1 MINFDIEEMEQSSE
15 KAEIDYKKNVDQRNQ
30 GVSMNFT
37 DIQVELREIE
47 ARIEQ
52 LHSEIEKMKP
62 QAEEEQKENYAA
74 ITRLAYQHPVKN
86 ETFLKT
92 TEHVKKMTIGSL
104 SYFFVADKQDIYDRM
119 LYLCR
124 LSKGIGL
131 EWSAEDIYKEGL
143 GFDERDMGNLCRDLW
158 DDKYAYLTEKYLG
171 QIIKKCRS
179 FVSTRSVSRTIFTF

>member
-86 ETFLKT
+86 E
-92 TEHVKKMTIGSL
+92 KMCIR
-104 SYFFVADKQDIYDRM
+104 DR
-119 LYLCR
+119 LIQAAR
-124 LSKGIGL
+124 
-131 EWSAEDIYKEGL
+131 
-143 GFDERDMGNLCRDLW
+143 
-158 DDKYAYLTEKYLG
+158 
-171 QIIKKCRS
+171 
-179 FVSTRSVSRTIFTF
+179 